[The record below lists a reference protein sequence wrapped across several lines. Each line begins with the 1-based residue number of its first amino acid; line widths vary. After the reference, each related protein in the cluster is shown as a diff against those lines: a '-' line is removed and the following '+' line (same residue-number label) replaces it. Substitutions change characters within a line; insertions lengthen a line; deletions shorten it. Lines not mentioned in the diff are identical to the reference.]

1 MWVRRGSPEPVNTT
15 RAETNL
21 AQSLTLSILE
31 EEDGEK
37 FLYPRLSRLHL
48 SVRGVRGP
56 GVQHA
61 LFKAEEEWGDFY
73 PAVLYNHI
81 MRR

>member
-1 MWVRRGSPEPVNTT
+1 MWVRRGSPEPVNATP
-15 RAETNL
+15 AETNL

-31 EEDGEK
+31 EDREK
-37 FLYPRLSRLHL
+37 FLYPGLSRLHL

-56 GVQHA
+56 GVPYA
-61 LFKAEEEWGDFY
+61 PLKSRGGLGDFNGV
-73 PAVLYNHI
+73 ALCNHI